1 MDPRKATI
9 SLQYNGAN
17 ASGQIG
23 TYLSAF
29 QYKDVASGTSDS
41 IGLDLNDRDRKWIGA
56 WFPPK
61 GGPAPAHDPDPEL
74 DRGRAAAKL
83 PLRHLP
89 GG

>member
-1 MDPRKATI
+1 MDPRTATI

-41 IGLDLNDRDRKWIGA
+41 LSS
-56 WFPPK
+56 
-61 GGPAPAHDPDPEL
+61 EL
-74 DRGRAAAKL
+74 YTFHQMRELYEK
-83 PLRHLP
+83 
-89 GG
+89 

>member
-1 MDPRKATI
+1 MDPRTATI

-41 IGLDLNDRDRKWIGA
+41 ISQI
-56 WFPPK
+56 
-61 GGPAPAHDPDPEL
+61 
-74 DRGRAAAKL
+74 GRA
-83 PLRHLP
+83 HV
-89 GG
+89 

>member
-41 IGLDLNDRDRKWIGA
+41 ISLDLNDRDHKWIGA
-56 WFPPK
+56 W
-61 GGPAPAHDPDPEL
+61 
-74 DRGRAAAKL
+74 
-83 PLRHLP
+83 
-89 GG
+89 

>member
-1 MDPRKATI
+1 MEEVTMDPRKATI

-41 IGLDLNDRDRKWIGA
+41 ISLDLSMV
-56 WFPPK
+56 PPK
-61 GGPAPAHDPDPEL
+61 GGPAPAHHPDPEL
-74 DRGRAAAKL
+74 DRRGAAAKL